1 MLTERYPHVK
11 TSVITKLTKI
21 GADIRKATKD
31 EKIEFFCSTRELVN
45 TTALVDAGLGLE
57 YAVTI
62 GILNKVQN
70 RFELTDVKKL
80 IDSIVKLPDKEVNDE
95 RELFLK
101 SKDEMVRLLKENAE
115 LQANIATAN
124 EMNAQAQVIIK
135 KFSEAIKKFTEK

>member
-1 MLTERYPHVK
+1 M
-11 TSVITKLTKI
+11 
-21 GADIRKATKD
+21 
-31 EKIEFFCSTRELVN
+31 
-45 TTALVDAGLGLE
+45 
-57 YAVTI
+57 
-62 GILNKVQN
+62 
-70 RFELTDVKKL
+70 
-80 IDSIVKLPDKEVNDE
+80 NDE